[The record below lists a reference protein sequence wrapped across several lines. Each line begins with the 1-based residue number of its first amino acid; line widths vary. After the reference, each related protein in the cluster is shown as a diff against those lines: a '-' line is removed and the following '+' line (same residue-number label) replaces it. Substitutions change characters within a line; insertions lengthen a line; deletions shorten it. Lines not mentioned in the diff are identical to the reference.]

1 MSNIVLYRK
10 MPFMKNLLPAAIVVI
25 LSIVC
30 PASSLWAQAVD
41 PAKTAKAAVQ
51 NDANYVSSAIEY
63 NEDVIYLSQQAI
75 SKGIDSRVKELAQL
89 MMEDHTTMLY
99 GMEQLQT
106 SGKGVNTQV
115 QQQGKPRLAIEVNN
129 QITHIS
135 GTDFDSI
142 WTAGMLA
149 VVQEKYDG
157 LAAAEEEAWNPQLKA
172 AIKSSAPL
180 LRKHI
185 TQLKSTQKH
194 LVRVATQKRKEE
206 ALKARK

>member
-1 MSNIVLYRK
+1 
-10 MPFMKNLLPAAIVVI
+10 MKNLLPAAVVI
-25 LSIVC
+25 LSIIFF
-30 PASSLWAQAVD
+30 ASSVLAQAVD

-51 NDANYVSSAIEY
+51 NDANYVSATIEY

-75 SKGIDSRVKELAQL
+75 SKGVDSRVKELAQL

-115 QQQGKPRLAIEVNN
+115 QQQGKQRLAVEVNN
-129 QITHIS
+129 QISRVS

-142 WTAGMLA
+142 WTAGVLA
-149 VVQEKYDG
+149 VVQQKYDG
-157 LAAAEEEAWNPQLKA
+157 LAAAQEEAWNPQLKA

-194 LVRVATQKRKEE
+194 LARAAAQKRKEE
-206 ALKARK
+206 ALKTRK